1 MNIDG
6 NKILAIRNTLKLTQ
20 KEMAKKMGIAFQTLS
35 AVENGREIPDSK
47 QRFYEVALREVL
59 SEYPKEDA
67 LNDSTTEYLKSEPV
81 LSEKELL
88 LDIFSELK
96 EISKKNEQLNETII
110 QMHKDIVDDKKKN
123 DLLRKQLQL
132 AINVLKDLDLE
143 LLDLSKAKSTGTKH
157 NISKAD

>member
-59 SEYPKEDA
+59 SGYPKEDI
-67 LNDSTTEYLKSEPV
+67 LNDSTAEYLKCEPV

-96 EISKKNEQLNETII
+96 EISKKNEQLNETIT
-110 QMHKDIVDDKKKN
+110 QMQKDSVDEKKKN

-132 AINVLKDLDLE
+132 AINVLKDLDIE
-143 LLDLSKAKSTGTKH
+143 LLEREKSTGTKH
-157 NISKAD
+157 DIGKTQ